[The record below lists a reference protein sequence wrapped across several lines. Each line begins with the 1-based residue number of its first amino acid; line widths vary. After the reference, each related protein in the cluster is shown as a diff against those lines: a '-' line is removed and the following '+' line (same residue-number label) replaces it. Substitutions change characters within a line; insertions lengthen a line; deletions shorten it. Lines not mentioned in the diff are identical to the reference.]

1 MAIPRFSQTFM
12 NMANNVNPQNAP
24 GTVGR
29 AQADW
34 RKSPLLSG
42 LPKGGT
48 NGLYRGGVPTMQ
60 RTYYKQKS
68 TDAQISQMR
77 EILEQQK
84 LAAQGGIPVHLSP
97 NMGGPDQLQTA
108 FTKTQEL
115 QQPGQVKSFMDQ
127 ATVAPQQPT
136 YQIQPAQG
144 SVAAQA
150 QFAPQQG
157 RFYKPE

>member
-1 MAIPRFSQTFM
+1 MTIQRFSQTFM
-12 NMANNVNPQNAP
+12 NMANNMNPQNAP

-115 QQPGQVKSFMDQ
+115 QQPG
-127 ATVAPQQPT
+127 VAPQQPT